1 MADIIDFE
9 RNREAHLHKRKQ
21 AKADELRRAFRL
33 ARGDSGEKNSGSRRK
48 RRKSPKK

>member
-9 RNREAHLHKRKQ
+9 RNREAHLHKRKE
-21 AKADELRRAFRL
+21 AKVDELRRAFRL
-33 ARGDSGEKNSGSRRK
+33 ARGDCEEKKSDSRRK